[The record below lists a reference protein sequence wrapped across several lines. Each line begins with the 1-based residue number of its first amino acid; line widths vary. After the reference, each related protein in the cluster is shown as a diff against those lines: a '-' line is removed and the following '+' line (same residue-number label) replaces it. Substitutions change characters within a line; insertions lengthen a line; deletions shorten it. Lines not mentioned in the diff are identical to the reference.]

1 VPPDAGRIL
10 LPLARSAIAAAVGAY
25 AVAAEHAPWLDQPG
39 ASFVTLMEKEKLRG
53 CIGSLEPRRSLGED
67 VRTNAVAAALRDP
80 RFPALTARELNEVK
94 IEVSVLSAIEP
105 ITFHDEADAVA
116 QLTPGVDGV
125 IFVYGYHRST
135 FLPQVWDEFKDPRIF
150 MGHLK
155 HKAGLPP
162 DFWRDAVVFTGCGAA
177 GPARTGSARH
187 RNRVSHPEIRDG
199 PQWNHTRRRDAR

>member
-1 VPPDAGRIL
+1 MSVEVAAEESQRRRANHPLPPDAGRIL
-10 LPLARSAIAAAVGAY
+10 LPLARSAIAAAIGAD
-25 AVAAEHAPWLDQPG
+25 AVAAEQAPWLDQPG
-39 ASFVTLMEKEKLRG
+39 ASFVTLMENEKLRG
-53 CIGSLEPRRSLGED
+53 CIGTLEPRRSLGED

-80 RFPALTARELNEVK
+80 RFPALTTRELNEVK

-162 DFWRDAVVFTGCGAA
+162 DFWDPAVKLSRYTVIKWSEAGARKHA
-177 GPARTGSARH
+177 G
-187 RNRVSHPEIRDG
+187 
-199 PQWNHTRRRDAR
+199 Q

>member
-1 VPPDAGRIL
+1 MSVEVAAEESQRRRANHPLPPDAGRIL
-10 LPLARSAIAAAVGAY
+10 LPLARSAIAAAIGAD
-25 AVAAEHAPWLDQPG
+25 AVATEHAPWLDQPG

-150 MGHLK
+150 IGHLK

-162 DFWRDAVVFTGCGAA
+162 DFWDPAVKLSRYAVIKWSEAGARKQA
-177 GPARTGSARH
+177 GL
-187 RNRVSHPEIRDG
+187 
-199 PQWNHTRRRDAR
+199 